1 MAAGAG
7 ERLGCAPGGATVL
20 LFRSRGPRAFP
31 GRAPAGRR
39 RPTARG
45 LAAVPGPGASEF
57 SLARSDLAE
66 RAAPR
71 CGAGPGEA
79 SPRAGPGFHLPPLSL
94 AAGRPAPDAV
104 RPGFPGASSCEAVS
118 EPRGRRS
125 GVFRACPPAGRRGPT
140 ARAPVALRRRGAP
153 GVRLARSDLPEA
165 EIHRRGVSRCQASPR
180 DASCTGL
187 IRRFPEKRP
196 APAAA
201 RQGLDRAP
209 GGGAAWKSRRRRAPA
224 GRRRGLRPQ
233 TCFDAPGDRG
243 SAVRKI
249 RDLHRLDPGL
259 LREGPSPSAPGP
271 GACEPLGGLRETP
284 GEIVNLGCDLL
295 NDSGK
300 LLQGQQDDPH
310 NTRVMAPRIR
320 A

>member
-57 SLARSDLAE
+57 GLALSDLAE

-125 GVFRACPPAGRRGPT
+125 GVFRACPPAGRRGPI

-153 GVRLARSDLPEA
+153 GVRLALSALPEA

-196 APAAA
+196 APAAT

-224 GRRRGLRPQ
+224 GRRRTPRPQ
-233 TCFDAPGDRG
+233 TCFDAPEDRG
-243 SAVRKI
+243 SAFGEI
-249 RDLHRLDPGL
+249 QEFHRLDPAFFWSGQA
-259 LREGPSPSAPGP
+259 RPRPVPARASPSGASAKRPGKSSTLV
-271 GACEPLGGLRETP
+271 A
-284 GEIVNLGCDLL
+284 I
-295 NDSGK
+295 S
-300 LLQGQQDDPH
+300 
-310 NTRVMAPRIR
+310 
-320 A
+320 